1 MGKGILN
8 RAMDPSWEQ
17 GEILPH
23 RDLLVMSMDSFGCY
37 ILEGGGGGT
46 GIYWGEA
53 RDAADHFTMHRTVPK
68 TKNYPPSEVTRGEAE
83 NPVREEAA
91 EG

>member
-46 GIYWGEA
+46 GI
-53 RDAADHFTMHRTVPK
+53 
-68 TKNYPPSEVTRGEAE
+68 
-83 NPVREEAA
+83 
-91 EG
+91 